1 MCALFFDPL
10 SHRENDEKWAYKT
23 VMVMANY
30 DINGT
35 VTALDSPESKK
46 KLNFKN

>member
-23 VMVMANY
+23 VTVMTNY
-30 DINGT
+30 DINT
-35 VTALDSPESKK
+35 VKALYSPERTKNS
-46 KLNFKN
+46 NF

>member
-23 VMVMANY
+23 VTVMANY
-30 DINGT
+30 DINT
-35 VTALDSPESKK
+35 VKALYPPEITKN
-46 KLNFKN
+46 LNS